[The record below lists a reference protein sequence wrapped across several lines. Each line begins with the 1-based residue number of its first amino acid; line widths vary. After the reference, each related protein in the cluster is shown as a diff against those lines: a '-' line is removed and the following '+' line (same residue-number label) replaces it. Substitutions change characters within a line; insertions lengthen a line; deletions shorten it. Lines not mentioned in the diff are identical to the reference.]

1 MSPNAAI
8 SGPAHEAVKISIP
21 IGVTLVGSVN
31 SKPSQREKYAAA
43 SVVLPHIEAFSESNP
58 IPDNIKSLE
67 ELWDWHKP
75 LLQAEKEWK
84 EKGEESESQN

>member
-1 MSPNAAI
+1 
-8 SGPAHEAVKISIP
+8 
-21 IGVTLVGSVN
+21 
-31 SKPSQREKYAAA
+31 
-43 SVVLPHIEAFSESNP
+43 VLPHIEAFSESNP